1 MALDVRNLKIS
12 LSSGEMIVNDV
23 SFEISHG
30 QMLSLVGGSG
40 AGKTTV

>member
-23 SFEISHG
+23 SFEISQG
-30 QMLSLVGGSG
+30 QML
-40 AGKTTV
+40 